1 MGLDPR
7 TKLLIL
13 AITSVSVF
21 LNRSIAVECA
31 YAGIPL
37 LMLAA
42 SGQPKK
48 AVRYGLFFVLLLA
61 VQLCAVPHLPV
72 AAGGIVY
79 MFAVYIRK
87 LLPCFMLGSYLISTT
102 RVSTFLAAL
111 AKLRL
116 PEGLTIALAVTLR
129 FLPTLAEEWAAI
141 RDAMALRG
149 ISASVGG
156 VLRHP
161 AQTTEHVYVPLLV
174 SASRISDEIT
184 QAAITRGIE
193 HAHERICLEE
203 PSFSAVDAAAVLVYA
218 ALVAGMVFANVKG
231 VF

>member
-37 LMLAA
+37 LMLAM

-102 RVSTFLAAL
+102 RVSTF
-111 AKLRL
+111 
-116 PEGLTIALAVTLR
+116 
-129 FLPTLAEEWAAI
+129 W
-141 RDAMALRG
+141 
-149 ISASVGG
+149 
-156 VLRHP
+156 
-161 AQTTEHVYVPLLV
+161 LL
-174 SASRISDEIT
+174 SR
-184 QAAITRGIE
+184 
-193 HAHERICLEE
+193 
-203 PSFSAVDAAAVLVYA
+203 SFGCPKA
-218 ALVAGMVFANVKG
+218 
-231 VF
+231 

>member
-37 LMLAA
+37 LMLAM

-87 LLPCFMLGSYLISTT
+87 LLLHAG
-102 RVSTFLAAL
+102 
-111 AKLRL
+111 KLSDLHNAR
-116 PEGLTIALAVTLR
+116 
-129 FLPTLAEEWAAI
+129 
-141 RDAMALRG
+141 
-149 ISASVGG
+149 
-156 VLRHP
+156 
-161 AQTTEHVYVPLLV
+161 EHVFGCSREA
-174 SASRISDEIT
+174 SA
-184 QAAITRGIE
+184 A
-193 HAHERICLEE
+193 
-203 PSFSAVDAAAVLVYA
+203 
-218 ALVAGMVFANVKG
+218 
-231 VF
+231 